1 MRKYVITGGPC
12 SGKTTT
18 INELRNLGYHTI
30 QESARAV
37 IEQEQPNG
45 ILPWTNVFEFQKL
58 VLKKQLELEERIN
71 GSTTFLDRGCLD
83 GIAYCWQAK
92 IQAPQELIEITR
104 SQRYT
109 AIFLLEQLS
118 EYKTDGQRK
127 EDSTVAKELHK
138 LIEQAYKKF
147 GYRTITI
154 PVLVPKERA
163 QFVIKQLKEAEQNKI
178 LLASFF
184 QKEVN

>member
-1 MRKYVITGGPC
+1 MKKYVITGGPC

-18 INELRNLGYHTI
+18 IKELAGLGYQTTT
-30 QESARAV
+30 EAARTV

-45 ILPWTNVFEFQKL
+45 ILPWTNIFEFQKL
-58 VLKKQLELEERIN
+58 VLRRQLELEERIN

-92 IQAPQELIEITR
+92 IQTPQELVEITR

-109 AIFLLEQLS
+109 AVFLLEQLPN
-118 EYKTDGQRK
+118 YQTDGQRK

-138 LIEQAYKKF
+138 LIEQVYKEF

-163 QFVIKQLKEAEQNKI
+163 QFVIKQLKEAEQNKV